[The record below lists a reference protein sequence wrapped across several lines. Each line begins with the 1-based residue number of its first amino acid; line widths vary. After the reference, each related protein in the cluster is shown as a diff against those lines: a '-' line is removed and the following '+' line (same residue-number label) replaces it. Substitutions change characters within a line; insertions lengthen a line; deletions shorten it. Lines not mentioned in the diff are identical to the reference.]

1 MNNLA
6 RRTKKP
12 GATSLTYED
21 SPLVVQVTPKR
32 VVLVEYDATL
42 DVHRVVSEWAPSDQG
57 VTWSGREIVLASVN
71 SSQIVLALKR
81 GRVAVLNLNEEGG
94 LKFSG

>member
-12 GATSLTYED
+12 GTTSSTYED

-32 VVLVEYDATL
+32 VVLVEYDALL
-42 DVHRVVSEWAPSDQG
+42 DVHRVASEWAPSEQG

-71 SSQIVLALKR
+71 SSQIVLALKG

-94 LKFSG
+94 LNLAG